1 MPAWEGTKNFGQ
13 RINNLRQVSHEK
25 KNGEINY
32 STSLAL
38 LALILAYN
46 WTTEQEAVNVVHTGT
61 IPTTPGTEKCG
72 NRSFMFQIHAGY

>member
-1 MPAWEGTKNFGQ
+1 MLALEGTKNFGQ

-32 STSLAL
+32 STSLPL

-46 WTTEQEAVNVVHTGT
+46 WPTEHEAVNVIHTGN

-72 NRSFMFQIHAGY
+72 NRSFMFQIHTGY